1 MLWVLKP
8 QSLGNLAH
16 TLLPHRQALAGQL
29 DDAILNQIA
38 GRAVDLR
45 LHQIT
50 EIVCRQ
56 VHFGSEVV
64 HRSAARLTRATRREV
79 FAQKLLITRNDI
91 RVLENLKDRASK
103 ACMKLPTLEALAV
116 VQQQLQRRDDEA
128 AGVLVT
134 RQ

>member
-8 QSLGNLAH
+8 QSIGHLTH
-16 TLLPHRQALAGQL
+16 TLLPHRQAPARQL

-38 GRAVDLR
+38 ERAVDLR
-45 LHQIT
+45 PHQIT
-50 EIVCRQ
+50 KIVGRQ
-56 VHFGSEVV
+56 LQCGSEVA
-64 HRSAARLTRATRREV
+64 HRKDARLTRATRREIV
-79 FAQKLLITRNDI
+79 AQQLLETRNDI

-103 ACMKLPTLEALAV
+103 ASVKLPTLEALAV
-116 VQQQLQRRDDEA
+116 VQQQLQRRDNEA